1 MSKSKNER
9 INKQQLDIYSLLDQL
24 IVDQDNYEIDVEN
37 HKTNMR

>member
-24 IVDQDNYEIDVEN
+24 IVDQDNYETDVEN